1 MRKNAIVRLACLALA
16 AATVFSLTLP
26 AYAAET
32 KKTEDSKSTEA
43 TEETT
48 ASEEQT
54 TFTQVYISSAKDL
67 ADLAKRCR
75 LDSASKRLKVTLT
88 KNISLTEYPNL
99 QIPTFRGVFD
109 GGNHK
114 ITGFTIDADGSAQ
127 GLFRY
132 IQEGAVVQNLEVV
145 GRITPGGSA
154 TQIGGIVGVNAGT
167 VQNVSFSGTISGSN
181 RVGGI
186 AGTNEVSGRIISCT
200 SDGYI
205 RGEKTVGGIVGE
217 NIGVVNNCTNRS
229 SVNTE
234 TPDDSLNLE
243 DISVTKI
250 VSDETTILSGS
261 DIGGVVGFSSG
272 VVRLCRNEG
281 DVGYQH
287 TGYNVGGVVGSSS
300 GFMADC
306 VNYGN
311 IHARKEGGGV
321 LGQMEPNNI
330 LEYSEDTLQKLDKE
344 LQATSRVLDT
354 LSSDVSSL
362 NSAVKGSLAS
372 VEYNVNTFIGS
383 IYYLMG
389 LIENGVGVIEVPVV
403 SEQMDDDF
411 GYPSLDL
418 GNLDEIWAAA
428 GDVGS
433 SLSGVVKSIGGVSD
447 ALDGETGTV
456 VSDFQALTSQIS
468 RVVNVLSGR
477 EENENLA
484 EDVSGQ
490 DVEID
495 SAGKIRDCINY
506 GTVDADI
513 NAGGIVGALSWEND
527 LDPEDDLSTIGDSSL
542 NFSLKTRALVYR
554 CTNRGIVR
562 AKKQVAGGI
571 AGQSI
576 LGAVISCENY
586 GHLDSEDATWVGGI
600 VGTSEAEVSNCW
612 SKGTIV
618 GGSMVG
624 GIAGEGTDVKNCRS
638 LVTIDCDGEY
648 AGAIAGKL
656 SDDATVSWNYF
667 VDSDTLA
674 GIDGISYEDIAEPL
688 SYTEFMKLDNVPD
701 SFRKM
706 VLTFVADDTTITR
719 RVDYGTDLTDIP
731 EVPAVEGSNGVW
743 LDLDTKNIRADQRV
757 EAEYTPLQGSAD
769 SGEVGQP
776 VVLAEGSFPEGQTVT
791 AESLSEG
798 LPVGAQFGWTITV
811 PEDGK
816 DTHTL
821 HLKKPDKTKNYQ
833 LYLKTGD
840 NWQKADADV
849 DGSYL
854 VFTAE
859 GAQFQAALQKE
870 AGSTVLWIIL
880 AAAAAVVL
888 VAVLVI
894 IRKKKKVKKA

>member
-1 MRKNAIVRLACLALA
+1 MRKNICVRLACLALA
-16 AATVFSLTLP
+16 AATALTLTLP
-26 AYAAET
+26 AYAAEA
-32 KKTEDSKSTEA
+32 KKTEDSKK
-43 TEETT
+43 TEEETA

-67 ADLAKRCR
+67 ADLAQRCR

-99 QIPTFRGVFD
+99 EIPTFRGVFD

-132 IQEGAVVQNLEVV
+132 IQEGAVVKDLEVV
-145 GRITPGGSA
+145 GRIIPGGSA
-154 TQIGGIVGVNAGT
+154 TQIGGIAGVNAGT
-167 VQNVSFSGTISGSN
+167 IQNVSFSGTIEGSN
-181 RVGGI
+181 RLGGI
-186 AGTNEVSGRIISCT
+186 AGSNAVSGRIISCT
-200 SDGYI
+200 SNGYI
-205 RGEKTVGGIVGE
+205 RGEKTVGGVVGE
-217 NIGVVNNCTNRS
+217 NEGVVNNCTNRS

-234 TPDDSLNLE
+234 TPDDSIDLE
-243 DISVTKI
+243 NISITKLT
-250 VSDETTILSGS
+250 SDETILSGS

-281 DVGYQH
+281 NVGYQH

-306 VNYGN
+306 VNYGDV
-311 IHARKEGGGV
+311 HARKEGGGV

-362 NSAVKGSLAS
+362 NSSVKKSLAG

-383 IYYLMG
+383 IYYLMD
-389 LIENGVGVIEVPVV
+389 LIEAGTDVIEVPVV
-403 SEQMDDDF
+403 SEQMDDGF

-456 VSDFQALTSQIS
+456 VSDFQALTNQIS

-484 EDVSGQ
+484 EDVSGEN
-490 DVEID
+490 VEED

-554 CTNRGIVR
+554 CTNRGVVR
-562 AKKQVAGGI
+562 AKKQVAGGV

-586 GHLDSEDATWVGGI
+586 GHLDSEDAAWVGGI

-624 GIAGEGTDVKNCRS
+624 GIAGEGTDLENCRA

-648 AGAIAGKL
+648 VGAIAGKI
-656 SDDATVSWNYF
+656 SEDATVSWNYF

-674 GIDGISYEDIAEPL
+674 GIDGISYEGIAEPL

-701 SFRKM
+701 AFRKM
-706 VLTFVADDTTITR
+706 VLTFLTDDTTITR

-731 EVPAVEGSNGVW
+731 EVPAVDGSSGIW
-743 LDLDTKNIRADQRV
+743 KDLDVKNIRADQRV

-769 SGEVGQP
+769 TGEKGQP

-791 AESLSEG
+791 AETLSEG

-821 HLKKPDKTKNYQ
+821 HLKKPDKSKNYQ

-840 NWQKADADV
+840 SWQKADTEV

-854 VFTAE
+854 VFSVE
-859 GAQFQAALQKE
+859 GTSLQTALQKE
-870 AGSTVLWIIL
+870 NGSTVLWIVL
-880 AAAAAVVL
+880 AVAAAAAAAVVL
-888 VAVLVI
+888 IVI
-894 IRKKKKVKKA
+894 RRKKKVKKA

>member
-1 MRKNAIVRLACLALA
+1 MKKKVSVRLACLVLA
-16 AATVFSLTLP
+16 AATAWTLVLP
-26 AYAAET
+26 AYAAGA
-32 KKTEDSKSTEA
+32 KSEEK

-48 ASEEQT
+48 AAEEQS
-54 TFTQVYISSAKDL
+54 TFTLVNISSAKDL

-75 LDSASKRLKVTLT
+75 LDSASKRLKVVLT
-88 KNISLTEYPNL
+88 KNISLSEYPNL
-99 QIPTFRGVFD
+99 EIPTFRGVFD

-145 GRITPGGSA
+145 GRIMPGGSA
-154 TQIGGIVGVNAGT
+154 TQIGGIAGVNKGT
-167 VQNVSFSGTISGSN
+167 IQNVSFSGTIEGSN
-181 RVGGI
+181 RLGGI
-186 AGTNEVSGRIISCT
+186 VGTNEVSGRVLSC
-200 SDGYI
+200 SFDGYI
-205 RGEKTVGGIVGE
+205 RGEKTVGGVVGE
-217 NIGVVNNCTNRS
+217 NQGIVENGVNRGN
-229 SVNTE
+229 VNTE
-234 TPDDSLNLE
+234 TPDDSLDLE
-243 DISVTKI
+243 DISITKLT
-250 VSDETTILSGS
+250 SEETILSGS

-311 IHARKEGGGV
+311 VHARKEGGGV
-321 LGQMEPNNI
+321 LGQMEPNNV

-344 LQATSRVLDT
+344 LQATSRLLQD
-354 LSSDVSSL
+354 LSSDASSV
-362 NSAVKGSLAS
+362 NSSIKGSLS
-372 VEYNVNTFIGS
+372 NVEYSVNTFIGS

-389 LIENGVGVIEVPVV
+389 LIEDGAGSIEIPVV
-403 SEQMDDDF
+403 SEEKMDDDF
-411 GYPSLDL
+411 SYPSLDFS
-418 GNLDEIWAAA
+418 NMEAIWAAA
-428 GDVGS
+428 GDVGTN
-433 SLSGVVKSIGGVSD
+433 LAAVVRAIGNVSD
-447 ALDGETGTV
+447 AVQDETGTV
-456 VSDFQALTSQIS
+456 VSDLQALTNQLS

-477 EENENLA
+477 EENENLT

-490 DVEID
+490 DVEVD
-495 SAGKIRDCINY
+495 SAGKIRDCLNY

-527 LDPEDDLSTIGDSSL
+527 LDPEDDLSTIGNTSL

-562 AKKQVAGGI
+562 AKKQAAGGV

-586 GHLDSEDATWVGGI
+586 GHLDSKDAAWVGGI
-600 VGTSEAEVSNCW
+600 VGTSEAEVSGCW

-624 GIAGEGTDVKNCRS
+624 GIVGEGTDVENCRS
-638 LVTIDCDGEY
+638 LVSIDCDGEY
-648 AGAIAGKL
+648 VGAIAGKL
-656 SDDATVSWNYF
+656 GEDATVSWNYF
-667 VDSDTLA
+667 VDSDDLA

-688 SYTEFMKLDNVPD
+688 SYTEFMELDNVPD
-701 SFRKM
+701 AFRKM
-706 VLTFVADDTTITR
+706 VLTFLTDDTAITR

-731 EVPAVEGSNGVW
+731 EVPEVEGSNGVW
-743 LDLDTKNIRADQRV
+743 KDLDAKNIRTDMRF

-769 SGEVGQP
+769 SGEEGLA

-791 AESLSEG
+791 AETLSEG
-798 LPVGAQFGWTITV
+798 LPVGCQFGWTVTV
-811 PEDGK
+811 PEDGEAA
-816 DTHTL
+816 
-821 HLKKPDKTKNYQ
+821 HLIHLRKPDKTKDYQ
-833 LYLKTGD
+833 LYVKTGD
-840 NWQKADADV
+840 NWKKVDSTV

-854 VFTAE
+854 VFSAE
-859 GAQFQAALQKE
+859 GSLFQAALQKE
-870 AGSTVLWIIL
+870 GGSGVLWIVL
-880 AAAAAVVL
+880 AAAAAVAAA
-888 VAVLVI
+888 AVLVI
-894 IRKKKKVKKA
+894 VKKKKKVKKA

>member
-1 MRKNAIVRLACLALA
+1 MRKNICVRLACLILA

-26 AYAAET
+26 ASAAEAKKTEDT
-32 KKTEDSKSTEA
+32 KKTEEA
-43 TEETT
+43 TEP
-48 ASEEQT
+48 AEQT

-88 KNISLTEYPNL
+88 KNISLSEYPNL

-114 ITGFTIDADGSAQ
+114 ITGFTIDAEGSAQ

-132 IQEGAVVQNLEVV
+132 IQEGAVVKDLEVV

-167 VQNVSFSGTISGSN
+167 VQNVTFSGTVDGSN

-186 AGTNEVSGRIISCT
+186 AGSNEVSGRIISCT
-200 SDGYI
+200 SNGYI

-217 NIGVVNNCTNRS
+217 NEGVVNDCTNRS

-250 VSDETTILSGS
+250 VSDETILSGS

-306 VNYGN
+306 VNYGSV
-311 IHARKEGGGV
+311 HARKEGGGV

-344 LQATSRVLDT
+344 LQATTRVLDT

-362 NSAVKGSLAS
+362 NSSVRGSLSS

-383 IYYLMG
+383 IYYLMS
-389 LIENGVGVIEVPVV
+389 LIEAGAGTIEVPVV
-403 SEQMDDDF
+403 SEQMDDGF

-433 SLSGVVKSIGGVSD
+433 SLSGVVRSIGGVSD

-506 GTVDADI
+506 GAVDADI

-527 LDPEDDLSTIGDSSL
+527 LDPEDDLATIGDSSL

-600 VGTSEAEVSNCW
+600 VGTSEAEVSSCW

-624 GIAGEGTDVKNCRS
+624 GIAGEGTDVENCRS

-648 AGAIAGKL
+648 VGAIAGKL
-656 SDDATVSWNYF
+656 SDNATVSWNYF
-667 VDSDTLA
+667 VDSDTLG
-674 GIDGISYEDIAEPL
+674 GIDGISYEDIAEPM
-688 SYTEFMKLDNVPD
+688 SYTEFMKLENVPD

-706 VLTFVADDTTITR
+706 VLTFVTDDTTMTR

-769 SGEVGQP
+769 SGEKGQP
-776 VVLAEGSFPEGQTVT
+776 VVLAEGSFPEGQSVT
-791 AESLSEG
+791 AETLSEG

-816 DTHTL
+816 TSHTL

-840 NWQKADADV
+840 NWQKADAEV

-854 VFTAE
+854 VFDVE
-859 GAQFQAALQKE
+859 GTQLQAALQKE
-870 AGSTVLWIIL
+870 SGSTALWIVL
-880 AAAAAVVL
+880 AVAAAAVV
-888 VAVLVI
+888 VVLLLIV
-894 IRKKKKVKKA
+894 RKKKKVKKA